1 MKKIPFTTRRQFLS
15 TSAAALG
22 FPMIVPRSVFGAAG
36 RPAPSERITVG
47 AIWQRGQTLLMLT
60 VTDLPGLTVRRA

>member
-1 MKKIPFTTRRQFLS
+1 MNRSITFSRRRFLS

-22 FPMIVPRSVFGAAG
+22 FPTIVPSSLFGKAG

-47 AIWQRGQTLLMLT
+47 AIGWGTIAG
-60 VTDLPGLTVRRA
+60 D